1 MRKPARHLLLHRRRQ
16 VELAPGSSL
25 VVGVS
30 VGIFFQSNCNWFK
43 FWPQRRAEIFR
54 VWAFYGFCP
63 RVDKHFF

>member
-1 MRKPARHLLLHRRRQ
+1 MRKPSRHLLQHRGRQ
-16 VELAPGSSL
+16 VELAPGYSL

-43 FWPQRRAEIFR
+43 CWPEIFR

-63 RVDKHFF
+63 RVAKHVF